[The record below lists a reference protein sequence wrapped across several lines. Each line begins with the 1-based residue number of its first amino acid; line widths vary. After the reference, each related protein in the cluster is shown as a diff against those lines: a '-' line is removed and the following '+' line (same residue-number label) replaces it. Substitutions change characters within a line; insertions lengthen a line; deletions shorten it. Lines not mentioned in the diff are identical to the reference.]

1 MERNKYRLLLLVSVI
16 FLLESN
22 LHAQCDFGG
31 TETPLPKGWI
41 LNNQSAIREVK
52 NNQEL
57 ELALVLYKD
66 VTYRFQIVGDT
77 LKGLEFELYVKTV
90 VPAAQGKEEHHTE
103 KQILLSNLDEADGD
117 FILKNDLEMRVF
129 VRLKSTYS
137 NEDEVVCKGLRL
149 LEKKI
154 K

>member
-1 MERNKYRLLLLVSVI
+1 MERNKYCFLLLISVI
-16 FLLESN
+16 SLLSSR

-57 ELALVLYKD
+57 EIALVLYKD
-66 VTYRFQIVGDT
+66 VTYRFQLVGDT
-77 LKGLEFELYVKTV
+77 LAGLEFELYVKTV
-90 VPAAQGKEEHHTE
+90 VPAAEGKEEHHSE
-103 KQILLSNLDEADGD
+103 KQILLSNMDEADGD

-129 VRLKSTYS
+129 VRLKPILSKEENTI
-137 NEDEVVCKGLRL
+137 CKGLRL
-149 LEKKI
+149 LEKK
-154 K
+154 